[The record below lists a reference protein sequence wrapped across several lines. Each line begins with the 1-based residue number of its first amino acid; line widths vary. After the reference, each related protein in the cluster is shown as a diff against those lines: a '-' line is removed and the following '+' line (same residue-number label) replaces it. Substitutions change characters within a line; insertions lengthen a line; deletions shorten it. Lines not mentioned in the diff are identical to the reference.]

1 VIDFRYH
8 LVSLV
13 AVFLAFALGI
23 VIGTT
28 QLDRVVLGN
37 LRGEVS
43 SLGTDKRALQRE
55 VGRLRQQVSD
65 ADALAAALVPR
76 VVAGALDHARVVLVA
91 TPQAAGALT
100 DAVQKVLEQAGA
112 QVTGRVQLTDDYA
125 DPRRGADLTSYVTGG
140 GQPAGFQLPETD
152 DASVLGAALLSYVLA
167 RGGAGGPD
175 ADPAAVS
182 QVLSGFAS
190 LQMLRTEGA
199 QPSPA
204 DYAVLV
210 AAEPMRGAGVPDRVQ
225 ALGQLAA
232 ALDRRGKG
240 ALVAGTRATTGADG
254 LLGAVR
260 TDAGLAGSISTVDDA
275 NTAAGRIA
283 TVFALAQQGA
293 GRSGQYGTADSAQAP
308 MPPTPSG

>member
-13 AVFLAFALGI
+13 AVFLALTVGI

-37 LRGEVS
+37 LRGEVD
-43 SLGTDKRALQRE
+43 SLGADKRVLQRQ
-55 VGRLRQQVSD
+55 VTGLRQQVGD
-65 ADALAAALVPR
+65 ADSATGSLTPR
-76 VVAGALDHARVVLVA
+76 VVAHALDHARVVLVA
-91 TPQAAGALT
+91 TPQAAGTLT

-112 QVTGRVQLTDDYA
+112 QVTGRVRLTDDYA
-125 DPRRGADLTSYVTGG
+125 DPQRSADLKSYVTGG

-152 DASVLGAALLSYVLA
+152 DAGVLGAALLSYVLV
-167 RGGAGGPD
+167 RGGAGGPG

-190 LQMLRTEGA
+190 LQMLRTEGP
-199 QPSPA
+199 QPTPG

-210 AAEPMRGAGVPDRVQ
+210 TAEPVRGSSAPDRIQ
-225 ALGQLAA
+225 TLGQLAS

-240 ALVAGTRATTGADG
+240 ALVAGTPAAAGADG
-254 LLGAVR
+254 LVGAVR

-283 TVFALAQQGA
+283 TVFALVQQGA
-293 GRSGQYGTADSAQAP
+293 GRSGQYGTADSAEAP
-308 MPPTPSG
+308 IPPTPSG